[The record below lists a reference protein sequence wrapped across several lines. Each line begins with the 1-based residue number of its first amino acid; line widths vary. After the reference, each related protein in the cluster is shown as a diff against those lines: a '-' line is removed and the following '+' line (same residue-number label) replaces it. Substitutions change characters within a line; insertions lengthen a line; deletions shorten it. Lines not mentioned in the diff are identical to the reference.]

1 MKAVSIMRMFQFNY
15 TIRNKFTVNE
25 NQLQKKLLLFKQKFR
40 TSSRETKKSL
50 RFTTHSLQIVSF
62 MRYKSF
68 ILLLISSF
76 ILINL
81 LTNIF
86 FKTSPFSL
94 FIPSFLFFT
103 YILFFHIA
111 SLTDS

>member
-15 TIRNKFTVNE
+15 TILNQFTANE
-25 NQLQKKLLLFKQKFR
+25 NQLQKSYYYLNRNSKPQVEKQI
-40 TSSRETKKSL
+40 TL

-76 ILINL
+76 LLIDL
-81 LTNIF
+81 LANIC
-86 FKTSPFSL
+86 L
-94 FIPSFLFFT
+94 
-103 YILFFHIA
+103 
-111 SLTDS
+111 